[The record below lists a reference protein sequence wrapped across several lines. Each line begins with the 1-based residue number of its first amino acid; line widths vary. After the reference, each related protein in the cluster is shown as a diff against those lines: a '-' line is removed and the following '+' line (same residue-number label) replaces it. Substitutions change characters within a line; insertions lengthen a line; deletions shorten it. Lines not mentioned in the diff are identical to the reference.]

1 MGAGEPSVDAGAAA
15 ELQPPSDA
23 VGLELVKLL
32 ADSQGAEP
40 APESAFADAPA
51 YDGHVALALDL
62 EVLPGI
68 DSTLDLLISSHQLFD
83 VPALD
88 VSSVLDDSLPT

>member
-1 MGAGEPSVDAGAAA
+1 MGAGEPSADSSATA

-32 ADSQGAEP
+32 AESQGVEL
-40 APESAFADAPA
+40 APGVADAPA

-62 EVLPGI
+62 DVLPEI